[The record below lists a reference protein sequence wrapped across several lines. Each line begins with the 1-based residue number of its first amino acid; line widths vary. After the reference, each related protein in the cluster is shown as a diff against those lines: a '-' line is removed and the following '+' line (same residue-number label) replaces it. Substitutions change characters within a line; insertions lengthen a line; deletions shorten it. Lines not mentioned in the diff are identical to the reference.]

1 MSQIFQALFVRK
13 KRNKSG
19 TVSVQIIDK
28 STGSYQVFKTVGS
41 SSDPEEIERLYHLG
55 IELIPKLIGQK
66 SIDFANHADRTF
78 VTTIKNNIQSH
89 RLIGPYLL
97 LGHIFDQIG
106 FNQIEDHL
114 FKHLVISRLSYPSS
128 KHKTVEYMRRY
139 MNLDYDVHKV
149 YRYMDKLHGKY
160 KQRIQQISYEHTLKV
175 LGGVISVV
183 FYDVTTIYFEAE
195 KEDELRITGFS
206 KDGKHQNPQIVLGLL
221 VSANGYPLA
230 YEIYEGNKFEGHT
243 MIPVLES
250 FRQTY
255 QIKDLIVIADAG
267 LMSKEN
273 ILDLTSHGL
282 KYILGARMKNMSKEI
297 IDKIMAQSVE
307 DGHQFMIDIGDGS
320 RLIVGFSAKRARKDA
335 LNRERGL
342 KKLEKALAS
351 GKLTKK
357 HINNRGYNK
366 YLSISGDVN
375 ITIDY
380 DTYNEDAKW
389 DGLKGYITNTNLQAG
404 QVIEYYKELWSI
416 EKAFR
421 ISKTDLRIRPIYHR
435 LAHRIETH
443 ITISFCAYKIYKELE
458 RQLKAKKIDKSA
470 ARVIEVINSI
480 FAIEVTL
487 PNSQQ
492 ITMIPIITDNEQSQI
507 LEIFDLDSAEP
518 LNLKMY

>member
-1 MSQIFQALFVRK
+1 MFVRK

-19 TVSVQIIDK
+19 TVSIQIIDK
-28 STGSYQVFKTVGS
+28 STGSYHVFKTVGS
-41 SSDPEEIERLYHLG
+41 SSDPGEIETLYHQG
-55 IELIPKLIGQK
+55 IELIPKIIGQT
-66 SIDFANHADRTF
+66 SIDFASHADRTF
-78 VTTIKNNIQSH
+78 VNTLKRNIQAH
-89 RLIGPYLL
+89 RLIGPCLL

-106 FNQIEDHL
+106 FNRIKDDL
-114 FKHLVISRLSYPSS
+114 FKHLVISRLAYPAS
-128 KHKTVEYMRRY
+128 KLKTVEYMKRY
-139 MNLDYDVHKV
+139 LNLNYDVYKV
-149 YRYMDKLHGKY
+149 YRYMDELHEKH
-160 KQRIQQISYEHTLKV
+160 KQQIQQISYEHTLKI

-250 FRQTY
+250 FRKTY
-255 QIKDLIVIADAG
+255 QIEDLIVIADAG

-282 KYILGARMKNMSKEI
+282 KYILGARLKNMSKEI
-297 IDKIMAQSVE
+297 IDKVMAQSVE
-307 DGHQFMIDIGDGS
+307 DGQQSMIQMGDGS
-320 RLIVGFSAKRARKDA
+320 RLVVRYSAKRAKKDA
-335 LNRERGL
+335 HNREKGL
-342 KKLEKALAS
+342 RKLEKALAG

-366 YLSISGDVN
+366 YLSISGDLS

-389 DGLKGYITNTNLQAG
+389 DGLKGYVTNTTLKAE
-404 QVIEYYKELWSI
+404 QVIDHYKELWSI

-421 ISKTDLRIRPIYHR
+421 ISKTDLRIRPIFHR

-458 RQLKAKKIDKSA
+458 RQLKAKKTDKSA
-470 ARVIEVINSI
+470 ASVIEVLNSI
-480 FAIEVTL
+480 FAIEVAL

-492 ITMIPIITDNEQSQI
+492 KAIIPIITDNEQSKI
-507 LEIFDLDSAEP
+507 LEIFGLENSKS
-518 LNLKMY
+518 LNPKNH